1 MSRGAVLNPSG
12 RWDGWDRERGGWCC
26 CCVCATASAVPL
38 CAVRL
43 TQSVPCCPRLAEP
56 SDEEIV
62 NKCGFSLQAIHEC
75 KNTKC
80 LAASQFCQTRT
91 EQESADSECQM
102 RLCMEAKTECEAPLN
117 KNLSG
122 AEVCEGDG
130 FDRTD
135 LDCLL
140 LHRKS
145 MAELTDC
152 KAQGYLKVKRECFN
166 RVWSNIVRTQA
177 EALLKRPHVSDDLV
191 ECALSS
197 CFNNTE
203 CFHNYHHELAQ
214 NPASHRVFNL
224 TLCAFVSTD
233 YPLECDHR
241 NCTLDIAACKHLDT
255 ASMPAGAVVAVV
267 LVVLVVPV
275 VLVLVILY
283 LRRRRRRASQGGY
296 SSTRSA

>member
-1 MSRGAVLNPSG
+1 MALQRWVAVVVVMVVAVGTVTSFK
-12 RWDGWDRERGGWCC
+12 
-26 CCVCATASAVPL
+26 AAS
-38 CAVRL
+38 
-43 TQSVPCCPRLAEP
+43 EP

-75 KNTKC
+75 KYTKC
-80 LAASQFCQTRT
+80 LEASQVCQTRT
-91 EQESADSECQM
+91 EQESTDSECQM
-102 RLCMEAKTECEAPLN
+102 RLCMEAKTKCEAPLN
-117 KNLSG
+117 KILST

-130 FDRTD
+130 FDRSD

-166 RVWSNIVRTQA
+166 KVWSNIVRTQA

-191 ECALSS
+191 ECALNS

-255 ASMPAGAVVAVV
+255 ASMSAGAVVAVV
-267 LVVLVVPV
+267 VVVLVLPV
-275 VLVLVILY
+275 VLVLLILY
-283 LRRRRRRASQGGY
+283 LRRRRRGASQGGY